1 MKKTALFALLAALI
15 ILAATFSLQFNWKA
29 EANFLPLPT
38 PSPAFTITS
47 DGSIEPA
54 TAPIQRSGNTYT
66 LTSDISG
73 YTIVIERDYVVF
85 DGAGHTIM
93 GNGSSIGIFLR
104 SRHGVTIR
112 NTKVVNFDRG
122 IEVFSEFFMSGTSGD
137 NIFLDNAVEGNTVG
151 IYLSYSGNSLLRN
164 NSMRN
169 NKRNL
174 WVTGDYINDIDTSNT
189 VNGEPVIYWVNQTG
203 QTVPADAGF
212 VALINCKNMKV
223 QGLDLTNNGDGILLV
238 NTTDSEV
245 AKNRVRECEKG
256 IYLMN
261 CQRILISENNVE
273 GNVEGIRLET
283 SQSCVVTL
291 NNIAENK
298 QGVFGLSS
306 SGNSFFDNVI
316 TRNSED
322 GFNLCGELNSTIRNN
337 SVVDNNQTG
346 INVFDSAG
354 NSIVA
359 NRITGTIG
367 SGIKLWYNANSNKIL
382 QNQLAANGI
391 GILIS
396 DSGDNL
402 LVGNN
407 FTENSEWCLRLEGTQ
422 NNNRIYLNNFVSS
435 KSERLPVSIPGI
447 WSLQETK
454 PGGGNVWDNGTAGNY
469 WSDYT
474 IRYPNASEIGNSGV
488 GDTSYYINE
497 NNIDRY
503 PLMKPVSAV
512 TFDEVDNGDYDWPM
526 FRANATRTGYVEAEA
541 PNSNQLCWKFKTGGA
556 VTSSPAVADGKVYF
570 SSEDGYLYAVEVA
583 SGREV
588 WRVHLG
594 ANIGSPSVAS
604 GKVLVTFNAS
614 YIVAVDAESGVQVW
628 RQSLGEDAGFGSPLV
643 VGSRIFVNGKRS
655 VHVFNVEV
663 GANLYNEEVN
673 RLAFGGGVAPLAY
686 DGNLILALVA
696 AGDKLGCSAF
706 EAANGY
712 SRFWVNLGHSSIDL
726 IKSGPSFGDGK
737 VFAVNVDPEGYST
750 VYAMNEF
757 GMPAWNRR
765 LDGVTEASPAVAY
778 GRVYVPTD
786 KRVYAFNVTD
796 GLVMWSYTVDGKGSV
811 SSPAVADG
819 KVFFGLDN
827 GCIYALDAYTG
838 ELVWEYR
845 TGGAVWSSPAI
856 SDGLLFVGSN
866 DGYLYAIGRQPGNP
880 ETGTISLNVQYL
892 FALGVSGALVVVG
905 VLFYFKK
912 HKPKSN
918 GA

>member
-15 ILAATFSLQFNWKA
+15 LLAATFSLQFNWKA

-54 TAPIQRSGNTYT
+54 TAPIQRSENTYT

-93 GNGSSIGIFLR
+93 GNGNSTGIYLR
-104 SRHGVTIR
+104 NRHGVTIK
-112 NTKVVNFDRG
+112 NTRVVNFGSG
-122 IEVFSEFFMSGTSGD
+122 IEVFSETFMGEMGCD
-137 NIFLDNAVEGNTVG
+137 NIFLDNVIESNTVG
-151 IYLSYSGNSLLRN
+151 IYLGNSYNNLLRN

-174 WVTGDYINDIDTSNT
+174 WVAGNYVNDIDASNT
-189 VNGEPVIYWVNQTG
+189 VNGKPVIYLVNQTG
-203 QTVPADAGF
+203 QTVSADAGF

-245 AKNRVRECEKG
+245 AKNSVRECEKG

-283 SQSCVVTL
+283 SQSCVITL

-298 QGVFGLSS
+298 QGVIGLSS

-488 GDTSYYINE
+488 GDTPYYINE

-503 PLMKPVSAV
+503 PLMKPVSAAI
-512 TFDEVDNGDYDWPM
+512 FDEVASDGDDWSM
-526 FRANATRTGYVEAEA
+526 FRANAARTGYAEAEA
-541 PNSNQLCWKFKTGGA
+541 PGGNQLCWKFKTGGE
-556 VTSSPAVADGKVYF
+556 VTSSPAVADGRVYF
-570 SSEDGYLYAVEVA
+570 SSEDGYLYAIEVA

-594 ANIGSPSVAS
+594 ANISSPAVAS
-604 GKVLVTFNAS
+604 GKVLVTCNAGD
-614 YIVAVDAESGVQVW
+614 IVAVDAKSGAQVW
-628 RQSLGEDAGFGSPLV
+628 RQSLGEEAGFGSPLV
-643 VGSRIFVNGKRS
+643 VGSRVFVNGKRS
-655 VHVFNVEV
+655 VHVFNAET

-673 RLAFGGGVAPLAY
+673 RRVSGGVAPLAY

-696 AGDKLGCSAF
+696 AGDMLGCNAF
-706 EAANGY
+706 EAVNGY
-712 SRFWVNLGHSSIDL
+712 SRFWVTIGPSSVNWIR
-726 IKSGPSFGDGK
+726 SGPAVSDGK
-737 VFAVNVDPEGYST
+737 VFAVNVSPAGYST

-757 GMPAWNRR
+757 GMNAWNQQ

-786 KRVYAFNVTD
+786 KHVYALNVTD
-796 GLVMWSYTVDGKGSV
+796 GTVMWSYPVDGRGSI

-845 TGGAVWSSPAI
+845 TGGAVRSSPAI

-866 DGYLYAIGRQPGNP
+866 DGYLYAVGRKPEKP
-880 ETGTISLNVQYL
+880 ETGTTSPNIQYL
-892 FALGVSGALVVVG
+892 FALGVSGVLVVAG
-905 VLFYFKK
+905 VLLYFKK
-912 HKPKSN
+912 HKLKAN
-918 GA
+918 DA